1 MAETCEKA
9 LEIKS
14 APVGVRNLWDMF
26 SSDKLVAV
34 IILGGAKRNQAT
46 ITIYNNSSKK
56 TMQNQKHKNKN
67 NHNQTSSGY
76 LKIQKNNMR
85 KKSTIIPK

>member
-1 MAETCEKA
+1 MVWWTNHVAEP
-9 LEIKS
+9 EIKS

-46 ITIYNNSSKK
+46 ITI
-56 TMQNQKHKNKN
+56 
-67 NHNQTSSGY
+67 
-76 LKIQKNNMR
+76 
-85 KKSTIIPK
+85 